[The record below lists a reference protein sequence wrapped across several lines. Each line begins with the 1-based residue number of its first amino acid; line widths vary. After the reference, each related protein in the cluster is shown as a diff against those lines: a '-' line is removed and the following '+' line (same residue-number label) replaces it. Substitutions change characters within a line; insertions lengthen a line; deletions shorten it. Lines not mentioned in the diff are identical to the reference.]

1 MFIIISDINKID
13 SSNLKKWLEESSSE
27 KQKEISEIKIEK
39 KRIERI
45 VSDHLKRTALAE
57 YCGVDPLGIEF
68 SKGSKGKP
76 FAKGLDVCFNVSHS
90 GDFVVCAVS
99 EKEIGTDIE
108 KIRPINPRTAEK
120 FASPTELDYIRS
132 HENGLFE
139 IWVLKEAYFKCIGSG
154 LGRDVKDVHF
164 SISESKVKCSD
175 ENYECSFI
183 EIADGYICAVC
194 EKK

>member
-1 MFIIISDINKID
+1 MQIFTSDINIVSFDELKEWFD
-13 SSNLKKWLEESSSE
+13 NSSPE
-27 KQKEISEIKIEK
+27 KQREISSIKVEK
-39 KRIERI
+39 KQIERI

-68 SKGSKGKP
+68 SKGEKGKP

-99 EKEIGTDIE
+99 EKEIGTDVE
-108 KIRPINPRTAEK
+108 KIRPVNPRTAEK
-120 FASPTELDYIRS
+120 FATPSELEYIRS

-139 IWVLKEAYFKCIGSG
+139 IWVLKEAYFKCIGTG
-154 LGRDVKDVHF
+154 LGADVKSVCF
-164 SISESKVKCSD
+164 SISGNKIKCSD
-175 ENYECSFI
+175 ENCECSFV
-183 EIADGYICAVC
+183 EIADGYVCAIC